1 MRGESSCSQRGS
13 RGSVVVQEFF
23 PSSRHEQKQTSF
35 EQYLLFSVCIRWSAS
50 TLRCFWSH
58 RSCRQPPDLW
68 VHGNEGRTENKEAT
82 THVRSL
88 DLVPYSGLPHYTLAS
103 SQFCLR
109 ARFIEHPAFSVDMCL
124 SSLISIFARFNMFQF
139 AFRLWRCAPNRL
151 NLGLVDVVDALTCR
165 ILPAPDSTAIWMA
178 GDNTSSRMR
187 TSGPPRYKPVV
198 IAGVLQISFT
208 SILAFPRPAM
218 SQYSL
223 STTDPLKKGAFV
235 FTLQRIPE
243 RCSIE
248 ICDAGSREQ
257 SRKIRLPWKADN
269 GARKQRLYDVGAAAS
284 LIFDAGSVDTTRKS
298 SLANPGTLPLRKR
311 TRNAGVDA
319 KTPTEDQFGAA
330 AAAVL
335 GGVIFESPPVSRA
348 GTADSV
354 EMRAQLSG
362 EYRMNSAHRSP
373 QTAQTLLRSRRGWK
387 IPSPLS
393 ASARAPPSGDA
404 HCEKELPV
412 MPTTPS
418 ALARVFGVFSK
429 AMNR

>member
-1 MRGESSCSQRGS
+1 MLLVSPLMPATTGLVGAWERGS
-13 RGSVVVQEFF
+13 NGKQGSDNTCTLPRPCTV
-23 PSSRHEQKQTSF
+23 
-35 EQYLLFSVCIRWSAS
+35 LILVC
-50 TLRCFWSH
+50 L
-58 RSCRQPPDLW
+58 
-68 VHGNEGRTENKEAT
+68 T
-82 THVRSL
+82 T
-88 DLVPYSGLPHYTLAS
+88 PY
-103 SQFCLR
+103 
-109 ARFIEHPAFSVDMCL
+109 VDMCL

-223 STTDPLKKGAFV
+223 STTDPLKKG
-235 FTLQRIPE
+235 
-243 RCSIE
+243 
-248 ICDAGSREQ
+248 SREQ

-269 GARKQRLYDVGAAAS
+269 GARKQRLYDVGAAS

-311 TRNAGVDA
+311 TSLRNAAGVDA

-362 EYRMNSAHRSP
+362 EHHMNSAHRSP

-393 ASARAPPSGDA
+393 ASARAPPRGDA
-404 HCEKELPV
+404 DCEKELPV